1 MIDSLQMAALLA
13 NVKAMLVKIVLL
25 VPCDVFGLQNL
36 DGIYSSI
43 VSQMSAIY
51 GIFGWYD
58 YDELRC
64 GRRVLVG
71 VIWFCPF
78 ALHCLTWGTN

>member
-25 VPCDVFGLQNL
+25 VPRDVFGLQNL

-51 GIFGWYD
+51 GIFLLVR
-58 YDELRC
+58 LR
-64 GRRVLVG
+64 
-71 VIWFCPF
+71 
-78 ALHCLTWGTN
+78 